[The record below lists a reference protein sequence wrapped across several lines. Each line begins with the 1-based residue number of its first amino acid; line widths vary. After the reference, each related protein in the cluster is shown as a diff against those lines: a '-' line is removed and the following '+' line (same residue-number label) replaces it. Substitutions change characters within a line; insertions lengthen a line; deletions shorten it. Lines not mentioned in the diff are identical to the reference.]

1 MYLTMNNDWFILD
14 IQEEIRKHQLQLQ
27 SLQQDV
33 ATSSSHL
40 FHLNVRLVFKAC
52 SFPVDEFDESIAQA
66 EASHIRELR
75 LQQQQ
80 EEFEFRS
87 IHARMEVISSA
98 LPLLSV
104 IHLYSN

>member
-1 MYLTMNNDWFILD
+1 MLD

-33 ATSSSHL
+33 ATCTSKLSQ
-40 FHLNVRLVFKAC
+40 LNVRLAFKTC
-52 SFPVDEFDESIAQA
+52 NFTVDEVDCIAQA

-80 EEFEFRS
+80 EEFEFRN